1 MLRMIRWFV
10 AAELLLVV
18 LPFVMGR
25 YDWLLNTQIAFISSS
40 LVLGASM
47 FSYSQMVYS
56 RLESGTAI
64 PDDGR
69 DTLEKIEDPHDL
81 YGEESSIDETE
92 DDTATLKDA
101 ISEEKQRMKQHRRSL
116 LQVLRDSKASL
127 SFVRLGAYL
136 LLFVGFFYLSKN
148 QLLHIPSYLLGLALP
163 IVITLA
169 VLMSKKEETNEA
181 GL

>member
-1 MLRMIRWFV
+1 MLRMFKWFAGV
-10 AAELLLVV
+10 EVLLVV
-18 LPFVMGR
+18 FPLVLGR
-25 YDWLLNTQIAFISSS
+25 HDWLLNAQIAFISSS
-40 LVLGASM
+40 LVLTASM

-64 PDDGR
+64 HEDER
-69 DTLEKIEDPHDL
+69 DALDKIEDPHDL
-81 YGEESSIDETE
+81 YGEEVPADN
-92 DDTATLKDA
+92 AAALKDA
-101 ISEEKQRMKQHRRSL
+101 IKEEKQRMKQHRRSL
-116 LQVLRDSKASL
+116 VQVLRDSKASL

-163 IVITLA
+163 VVIMLG
-169 VLMSKKEETNEA
+169 VLMTKKEETDEA